1 MPLPLTVLGVKL
13 ERSTREKLKAL
24 AGKRDRTPHW
34 LARRAIVEFVEREEQ
49 REREREED
57 EARWRNY
64 VDTGEYLSEAQ
75 MDAWLSALQHGK
87 ERG

>member
-1 MPLPLTVLGVKL
+1 MAPPMTVLGVKL

-34 LARRAIVEFVEREEQ
+34 LARKAILEFVEREE
-49 REREREED
+49 RHERERSED

-64 VDTGEYLSEAQ
+64 VETGEYLSETE
-75 MDAWLSALQHGK
+75 MDDWLHTLQHGGK
-87 ERG
+87 SD